1 MNALCWRR
9 FKGVNSLIVQ
19 IHFQIIFISSRVHPG
34 ETPSSFVLNG
44 FLKLILDKRSVVA
57 ATLR

>member
-1 MNALCWRR
+1 MSALCWCRL
-9 FKGVNSLIVQ
+9 KGVNSLILQ